1 MFHLRVAGIRTCSLV
16 LLVVLSITVA
26 VRADAEDPNDPAVL
40 TLDRIFT
47 GEEFEFESFGPARWL
62 KDGSGYTT
70 VEKSETCDDGKD
82 IVRYDPQTGDRE
94 ILVSAERLTAPG
106 ESKPLEIDNYIWSPD
121 GKKLLVFT
129 NTKRVWRENTRGD
142 YWVLDLD
149 SGDLK
154 KLGGDAEESTLMF
167 AKFAPTG
174 DRVAYVCKRN
184 IYVQD
189 LESMRTKKLTTDGS
203 DRIVNGTSDW
213 VYEEEFRLRDG
224 FRWSPDGRFI
234 AYWQFDT
241 AGVEEFV
248 LINYTDS
255 LYPKL
260 TRIQYPKVGRKN
272 SACRVGVVGAGGG
285 ATRWFA
291 VKGDARNNYIP
302 RMDWVGDTNKIVIQQ
317 LNRLQNTNNV
327 MVSCVDKDM
336 LGQVRPSRPRVMIV
350 ERDDA
355 WVDVHNDLKWLGG
368 AASFIWTSQRDG
380 WRHIYR
386 IHPDG
391 GKTQLLTPGDFDVIS
406 VESIDEADGWVY
418 YIASPENPTQRYLYR
433 SALDAGG
440 MTQRV
445 TPLDQAGTHSYDI
458 SADAKWAFH
467 TYSAFDK
474 PAVIDLVRMPGHE
487 RVRVLEDNSA
497 YRAKI
502 AALNRPACEFF
513 RVDIGDGV
521 ELDGWCVKPPDF
533 DPQKKYPLL
542 IYVYGEPAGQTV
554 LDKWT
559 GKNEKQLWH
568 WMLAQQG
575 YIVASVDNR
584 GTPAPRGRQ
593 WRKCVYRQIGILA
606 SADQAAAVRQLIKKW
621 TFVDPERIGVWGW
634 SGGGSMTL
642 NAMFRYPDL
651 YRTGIAVAFIANQ
664 RYYDTIYQERY
675 MGLPDDNEEGFRDGS
690 PITFAK
696 QLEGNLLIVY
706 GTGDDNC
713 HYQNCLALTNE
724 LIKHNKYFSMMSYP
738 NRTHAIKEG
747 DNTRRHLYGTMTTY
761 LGKNLPAGTRPNA
774 KL

>member
-1 MFHLRVAGIRTCSLV
+1 MPV
-16 LLVVLSITVA
+16 LSVVLSITFA
-26 VRADAEDPNDPAVL
+26 VRAGGEDPNDPAVL
-40 TLDRIFT
+40 TLERVFT
-47 GEEFEFESFGPARWL
+47 SEEFDFESFGPARWL

-70 VEKSETCDDGKD
+70 VEESEACEEGKD
-82 IVRYDPQTGDRE
+82 IVRYDPQTGERE
-94 ILVSAERLTAPG
+94 ILVSAKSLTAPG
-106 ESKPLEIDNYIWSPD
+106 ASGPLDIDNYIWSAD

-129 NTKRVWRENTRGD
+129 NTKRVWRENSRGD

-149 SGDLK
+149 SGELK
-154 KLGGDAEESTLMF
+154 QLGGDAEESTLMF
-167 AKFAPTG
+167 AKFAPTC

-184 IYVQD
+184 VYVQD
-189 LESMRTKKLTTDGS
+189 LGSMRIKQLTADGS
-203 DRIVNGTSDW
+203 ERIVNGTSDW

-260 TRIQYPKVGRKN
+260 TKIQYPKVGRTN

-291 VKGDARNNYIP
+291 VEGDLRNNYIP
-302 RMDWVGDTNKIVIQQ
+302 RMDWIDGTNKIVIQQ

-327 MVSCVDKDM
+327 IVSSVDKD
-336 LGQVRPSRPRVMIV
+336 LFGQPKPSRPRVMIV

-355 WVDVHNDLKWLGG
+355 WVDVGNDLKWLDG
-368 AASFIWTSQRDG
+368 AGSFIWTSERAG
-380 WRHIYR
+380 WRYIYR
-386 IHPDG
+386 IHAES
-391 GKTQLLTPGDFDVIS
+391 GKTQLLTPGGFDVIS
-406 VESIDEADGWVY
+406 VESVDEEGGWVY
-418 YIASPENPTQRYLYR
+418 YIASPDNPAQRYLYR
-433 SALDAGG
+433 SALDASG

-445 TPLDQAGTHSYDI
+445 TPLDEAGTHSYDI
-458 SADAKWAFH
+458 SADSKWAFH

-487 RVRVLEDNSA
+487 RVRVLEDNRA
-497 YRAKI
+497 YREKI
-502 AALNRPACEFF
+502 AALNQCSSELF

-559 GKNEKQLWH
+559 GKNERQLWH
-568 WMLAQQG
+568 WMLAQRG
-575 YIVASVDNR
+575 YIVASIDNR

-606 SADQAAAVRQLIKKW
+606 SADQAAAVRAMIKKW
-621 TFVDPERIGVWGW
+621 HFIDPERIGVWGW

-651 YRTGIAVAFIANQ
+651 YRTGIAIAFIANQ

-738 NRTHAIKEG
+738 NRTHSIKEG
-747 DNTRRHLYGTMTTY
+747 ENTRRHLYETMTTY
-761 LGKNLPAGTRPNA
+761 LKKNLPAEA
-774 KL
+774 D